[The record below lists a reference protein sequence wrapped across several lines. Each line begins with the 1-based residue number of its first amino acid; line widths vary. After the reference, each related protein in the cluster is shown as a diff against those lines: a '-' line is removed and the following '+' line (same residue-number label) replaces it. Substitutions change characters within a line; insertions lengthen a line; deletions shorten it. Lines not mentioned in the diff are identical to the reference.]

1 MSIFDLY
8 NSPRQFANSAI
19 NNLSK
24 TQAIAPKRT
33 LQDAYNEAMAKTTPT
48 WATALAGAMPAIGEI
63 VASQTIKDPW
73 QQESVAG
80 SLERQKDRQQA
91 YNQFLQQQENEKAK
105 DFVAMAKEQLGMDRA
120 DEDRA
125 YNRDVA
131 NLARQD
137 AYEKAKQ
144 AQEQQK
150 FENSI
155 KEKLAN
161 AQIAKANADIASIK
175 AQNSPEAIAKKKEN
189 EDLDRRAKIAAV
201 KRAERENDPEY
212 IAQKEQKE
220 QYEKDLSEVNRL
232 IEKKLVNASDGAF
245 LMRHPEAYREIIQR
259 YPFSPFRG
267 KFEVP
272 SEVIE
277 KYESAKGNNDPLGVR

>member
-24 TQAIAPKRT
+24 TQVIAPKKT
-33 LQDAYNEAMAKTTPT
+33 LQDAYNEAMSKNTPT
-48 WATALAGAMPAIGEI
+48 WAIALSNAMPAIGEI
-63 VASQTIKDPW
+63 VASQAIKDPW

-125 YNRDVA
+125 YNRELA
-131 NLARQD
+131 NLQRND
-137 AYEKAKQ
+137 AYDARKQ
-144 AQEQQK
+144 AYQQWEAEQDLK
-150 FENSI
+150 KSVADTNI
-155 KEKLAN
+155 KKINAEIATIN
-161 AQIAKANADIASIK
+161 AQNT
-175 AQNSPEAIAKKKEN
+175 PEAIAKKKEMA
-189 EDLDRRAKIAAV
+189 DLDRRAKIATV
-201 KRAERENDPEY
+201 EKAERENSPEY

-220 QYEKDLSEVNRL
+220 QYEKDLSEVNKL
-232 IEKKLVNASDGAF
+232 IEKKLVNAFDGAF

-259 YPFSPFRG
+259 YPLSPFRG

-272 SEVIE
+272 SKVIE
-277 KYESAKGNNDPLGVR
+277 KYESAQGNNDPLGVR